1 MAGRRGSARHLSRD
15 NWEEAALTLF
25 ARKGLDGV
33 GIEPVARRLGVTKGS
48 GYWHFRDRKALLR
61 GALARWERVA
71 TAGALLRLSRVS
83 DPRRRFGALLDMA
96 FLDPRARRL
105 EAAIHAAGHDPLV
118 RPFVRRTRDRRLR
131 YLERQFEEMG
141 VTAAKARLAA
151 FLAYSAYTGLL
162 SLEWQMPG
170 RGLPRREWTR
180 YVRYIEERL
189 LPPPT
194 RAA

>member
-1 MAGRRGSARHLSRD
+1 MPPRKRAGGHLSRE
-15 NWEEAALTLF
+15 NWETAALALF
-25 ARKGLDGV
+25 AQRGLDGV

-61 GALARWERVA
+61 AALARWERVA
-71 TAGALLRLSRVS
+71 TAGALLRLSRVA

-96 FLDPRARRL
+96 FLDPRARRI

-131 YLERQFEEMG
+131 YLEHQFEEMG
-141 VTAAKARLAA
+141 VRAAPARHAA
-151 FLAYSAYTGLL
+151 FLAYSAYMGLI

-170 RGLPRREWTR
+170 RGLPRGEWTR